1 MAERRYT
8 KNGEW
13 VCRDGASWKVGLA
26 PSAVEELGD
35 VTFVELP
42 ALGRVV
48 TSGEAVCSIEAVKA
62 ACDFYCPVEGRVAAV
77 NQRLQD
83 EPSLVNSSPEDEGW
97 IFALEEVSIES
108 FLALLDADAHRAWE
122 KGT

>member
-13 VCRDGASWKVGLA
+13 VCHDGASWKVGLA
-26 PSAVEELGD
+26 ASAVEELGD

-42 ALGRVV
+42 AVGRAV

-62 ACDFYCPVEGRVAAV
+62 ASDFYCPVDGRVVAV

-97 IFALEEVSIES
+97 IFALEEVSAES
-108 FLALLDADAHRAWE
+108 FLALLDATAHSAWE

>member
-13 VCRDGASWKVGLA
+13 VRHEGSSWRVGLTA
-26 PSAVEELGD
+26 SAVEELGD

-42 ALGRVV
+42 AIGRSV

-62 ACDFYCPVEGRVAAV
+62 ASDFYCPVEGRVAAV

-83 EPSLVNSSPEDEGW
+83 EPGLVNRSPEDEGW
-97 IFALEEVSIES
+97 IFALEEVSAES
-108 FLALLDADAHRAWE
+108 FLALLDAEAHHAWE
-122 KGT
+122 KGS

>member
-13 VCRDGASWKVGLA
+13 VTREGSVWKVGLTA
-26 PSAVEELGD
+26 SAVEELGD

-42 ALGRVV
+42 AIGRTL

-77 NQRLQD
+77 NQRLQT
-83 EPSLVNSSPEDEGW
+83 EPELVNRSPEDEGW
-97 IFALEEVSIES
+97 IFALEEVSPES
-108 FLALLDADAHRAWE
+108 FLALLDASAHEAWE